1 MYLTSTITFTVR
13 PLWRVL
19 ACEDSPMERRALGPE
34 GMEVPAVGVG
44 TWQTF
49 DVSGSGAEADARAR
63 VDEALECG
71 ANLFDS
77 SPMYGE
83 AERVL
88 GQALEGRRDRA
99 LVATKVWTSSDRVA
113 RAQIEFALRQFG
125 GRVDLYQVHNLVAW
139 PERLTMLERL
149 RDEGRVTVVGATHYS
164 PAAFDEMAEIM
175 RTGRIG
181 AIQVPYNPWERDVER
196 EILPLAADLGLGVVV
211 MRPFAEGAL
220 MRRPPGPDKLAPLS
234 TFGVTTWA
242 QALLKWILSDRRC
255 HVAIP
260 ATSRIGRTAENAAA
274 GDPLWF
280 GPEERD
286 LVARLAREVR

>member
-1 MYLTSTITFTVR
+1 V
-13 PLWRVL
+13 
-19 ACEDSPMERRALGPE
+19 ERRGLGAT
-34 GMEVPAVGVG
+34 GLDVPAVGVG

-49 DVSGSGAEADARAR
+49 DVHGRRAEADARAR
-63 VDEALECG
+63 VDEALEAG

-88 GQALEGRRDRA
+88 GGALDGRRERA
-99 LVATKVWTSSDRVA
+99 FVATKVWTSSDHQA
-113 RAQIEFALRQFG
+113 RAQIDFALRQFG

-149 RDEGRVTVVGATHYS
+149 RDEGRVTVVGVTHYNPS
-164 PAAFDEMAEIM
+164 AFGEMAGIM

-181 AIQVPYNPWERDVER
+181 AVQVPYNPRERDVER
-196 EILPLAADLGLGVVV
+196 EILPLAEELGLGVVV
-211 MRPFAEGAL
+211 MRPFAEGRL
-220 MRRPPGPDKLAPLS
+220 MRRPPGPDQLAPLS
-234 TFGVTTWA
+234 EFGVTTWA
-242 QALLKWILSDRRC
+242 QALLKWILTDRRC

-260 ATSRIGRTAENAAA
+260 ATSRIGRTTENAAA
-274 GDPLWF
+274 GDPPWF

-286 LVARLAREVR
+286 LVSRLAREAW

>member
-1 MYLTSTITFTVR
+1 
-13 PLWRVL
+13 
-19 ACEDSPMERRALGPE
+19 MERRALGASGPD
-34 GMEVPAVGVG
+34 VPAVGVG

-49 DVSGSGAEADARAR
+49 DVRGSRAEADARAR
-63 VDEALECG
+63 VDEALGAG

-88 GQALEGRRDRA
+88 GLALQGRRDGA
-99 LVATKVWTSSDRVA
+99 FVATKVWTSSEDA
-113 RAQIEFALRQFG
+113 AHAQVKFALGQF

-139 PERLTMLERL
+139 PERLAMLERL
-149 RDEGRVTVVGATHYS
+149 RDDGRVAVVGVTHYS
-164 PAAFDEMAEIM
+164 PSAFEEIAGIM

-181 AIQVPYNPWERDVER
+181 AIQIPYNPWERDVER
-196 EILPLAADLGLGVVV
+196 EILPLAADLGIGVVV
-211 MRPFAEGAL
+211 MRPFAEGGL
-220 MRRPPGPDKLAPLS
+220 MRRPPGKDQLAPLS

-260 ATSRIGRTAENAAA
+260 ATSRAGRSKENATA
-274 GDPLWF
+274 GDPPWF

-286 LVARLAREVR
+286 LVARLAREGA

>member
-1 MYLTSTITFTVR
+1 
-13 PLWRVL
+13 
-19 ACEDSPMERRALGPE
+19 MERRALGASGPD
-34 GMEVPAVGVG
+34 VPAVGVG

-49 DVSGSGAEADARAR
+49 DVRGRRAEADARAR
-63 VDEALECG
+63 VEEALEAG

-88 GQALEGRRDRA
+88 GQALDGRRDRA
-99 LVATKVWTSSDRVA
+99 LVATKVWTPSEDEARV
-113 RAQIEFALRQFG
+113 QVQLALRQFG

-139 PERLTMLERL
+139 PERLAMLQRL
-149 RDEGRVTVVGATHYS
+149 RDEGRITVVGVTHYS
-164 PAAFDEMAEIM
+164 PSAFDEIARIM

-181 AIQVPYNPWERDVER
+181 AIQVPYNPLERDVER

-211 MRPFAEGAL
+211 MRPFAEGGL
-220 MRRPPGPDKLAPLS
+220 MRRPPGKDRLAPLS

-260 ATSRIGRTAENAAA
+260 ATSRTGRTKENAAA
-274 GDPLWF
+274 GDPPWF
-280 GPEERD
+280 GPDERD
-286 LVARLAREVR
+286 LVARLAGESA